1 MPFTFPH
8 RDITPCCDHD
18 IVQNCTPV
26 ADLSKC
32 MWPTGLSRAAV
43 ACAGSLSA
51 QAPYIS
57 RSIDFRASPSL
68 GSKCLLARS
77 VPRFTCYT
85 SSCRAMGKPDD
96 PSQAFHGG
104 QAKARSALDEMSTK
118 GEFKRTDSTYRDHVK
133 IGTRFEPEGKLGT
146 AQASAKGSKQ
156 CWSKY
161 SAVTCMRCMLSCP
174 QSLRVSDLHAVA
186 AAGRYHLYIAYACP
200 WASRCLAVR
209 NLKVSRQDHSAHIL
223 LLEPAICVFGSSH
236 RTGAQCTSSLFQIAY
251 LSSMNFVNKTSA
263 PMISTLAPVH
273 TCSARHLMCPCQI

>member
-18 IVQNCTPV
+18 ILENCTPV
-26 ADLSKC
+26 VDALSKC
-32 MWPTGLSRAAV
+32 MWPSGLSRAAV

-51 QAPYIS
+51 QAPYVS

-68 GSKCLLARS
+68 GSKGLLARS
-77 VPRFTCYT
+77 VCRSTRYT

-118 GEFKRTDSTYRDHVK
+118 GEFKRTDSTYRDHVTK
-133 IGTRFEPEGKLGT
+133 GTRFEPEGKLRT
-146 AQASAKGSKQ
+146 AQASAKSSKQ
-156 CWSKY
+156 RWAKY
-161 SAVTCMRCMLSCP
+161 SAVTCMRCMLSRL
-174 QSLRVSDLHAVA
+174 QSLRILYLHAVA

-209 NLKVSRQDHSAHIL
+209 NLKVSRHGHSAHIL
-223 LLEPAICVFGSSH
+223 LLEPATCAFGSS
-236 RTGAQCTSSLFQIAY
+236 
-251 LSSMNFVNKTSA
+251 
-263 PMISTLAPVH
+263 
-273 TCSARHLMCPCQI
+273 